1 MTAPPI
7 TTRALTF
14 EFASSVTSTGLPNI
28 LEIALT
34 PLDVGNDASADIS
47 YVGGTQVQTLELS
60 QPTNT
65 VSFDL
70 VPTASPGLDVPINY
84 RVMWRIGIT
93 GATATFDFAMPDSD
107 LTWAQLIAG
116 PGNIINGET
125 YLQQTDLGVA
135 NRVAQLNSSGIPE
148 TSTGTAVA
156 LSTDITTLTTNLASE
171 VTNRTSAITALT
183 TSVSTQVANSA
194 SSTLSTAETYTNTK
208 FTTAGNNL
216 ASEAAARASADTGL
230 QGQIT
235 ANLASLTDDIDSVVA
250 TTGGN
255 TTALDLKANLVD
267 GIVPTNEL
275 PAGIVTTA
283 VTAANQTAMLALT
296 GSQVAPGDIC
306 VRPDGTFLLNAAP
319 ASTLSNWQ
327 ALSQVISVNGKQ
339 GALTL
344 AASDVSAVAVGA
356 SITQSQVTGLS
367 TALSNLAST
376 SALTAL
382 SSTVSTILN
391 DTSYVHTTSGT
402 IPNAKLNTGVVTYN
416 GTTLSTVGGTDI
428 PINEESVSSVNG
440 QTGTVTLTAAQ
451 VGAMATGASVTQS
464 QVTGLS
470 TALGNKADLVSGT
483 VPLSELPSLPIT
495 QITGLSTALSNCAQL
510 TSGLISLSNI
520 PNIPQSQ
527 VTGLPAIL
535 TSNGLTSS
543 TTAMATIAAIQTAL
557 ATKADLTS
565 GVLSASEIPTNI
577 PQSSITGLTTALSN
591 CATLTGTGNTVIPL
605 SQTPQNIPQSYI
617 SGLSATLAAK
627 ADLAAGVVPVAQLPA
642 LNLPN
647 IQVVANTTALTA
659 LTTAQVGP
667 GTLALVTGGAGQGTY
682 ILQSGSPATLSN
694 WTLLPTPNAAVSSV
708 NGHTGAVT
716 LAASDVSAIP
726 VGGSITQSQVTGLVS
741 ALAALPG
748 TYATQTALNAL
759 PTFTALQNYLAS
771 AGTKRVDYVATT
783 ALPSLSGQQTVDGI
797 LIPTGARVLVTAQA
811 SSTQNGLWVSSGS
824 SWTRPADYASTFY
837 VAQGALVIVTNQSAG
852 SNGVAHNGTMWQ
864 QSGAGGIIDTSASSW
879 VLTGYVDAPFAP
891 IQGNGINISGS
902 TFTAKVATGGG
913 LQVSSSGLGVNRA
926 TTPQFFSGILPAS
939 STSTLTHNLNNPFPQ
954 VTIWD
959 NSVSPPQIVLAPVQA
974 TTANEITV
982 YFQNTPASNQYWCT
996 LVG

>member
-1 MTAPPI
+1 MSSPTI

-14 EFASSVTSTGLPNI
+14 EFSPSVTSTGLPNI

-34 PLDVGNDASADIS
+34 PLDVGNDASSDAT
-47 YVGGTQVQTLELS
+47 YVGSTRVQTLELS
-60 QPTNT
+60 NPTNT

-70 VPTASPGLDVPINY
+70 VPTASSALDVPINY

-93 GATATFDFAMPDSD
+93 GATSTYDFAMPDSD
-107 LTWAQLIAG
+107 LTWAELIAG
-116 PGNIINGET
+116 PGAIIGGEA
-125 YLQQTDLGVA
+125 YLQQSDLGVP

-156 LSTDITTLTTNLASE
+156 LSTDITTLTASLATE
-171 VTNRTSAITALT
+171 VTNRTSAVSALT

-194 SSTLSTAETYTNTK
+194 TATLSSAETYANTK

-216 ASEAAARASADTGL
+216 ASETAARTSADSGL
-230 QGQIT
+230 QTQIT
-235 ANLASLTDDIDSVVA
+235 NNLTSLTDAIDSVVA

-319 ASTLSNWQ
+319 ASTLGNWTSIN
-327 ALSQVISVNGKQ
+327 LVTSVNGHQ
-339 GALTL
+339 GAVSLT
-344 AASDVSAVAVGA
+344 ASDVSAIATGA

-367 TALSNLAST
+367 TALSLLAT
-376 SALTAL
+376 ASALSTL
-382 SSTVSTILN
+382 STTVSGITGDTTIVR
-391 DTSYVHTTSGT
+391 TVSGT
-402 IPNAKLNTGVVTYN
+402 IPDAKLNTNVVT
-416 GTTLSTVGGTDI
+416 LSGENLVTVGGTTV
-428 PINEESVSSVNG
+428 PINEESVTSVNT
-440 QTGTVTLTAAQ
+440 QTGTVVLTAAD
-451 VGAMATGASVTQS
+451 VGAIATGASVTQS

-470 TALGNKADLVSGT
+470 TTLTAKADLVSGT

-510 TSGLISLSNI
+510 SSGLLSLSNI
-520 PNIPQSQ
+520 PALPQSQ
-527 VTGLPAIL
+527 VTGLSAIL

-557 ATKADLTS
+557 ANKADLTS

-577 PQSSITGLTTALSN
+577 SQSSITGLTTALAN

-605 SQTPQNIPQSYI
+605 TQTPQNIPQSYI
-617 SGLSATLAAK
+617 SGLAATLATK
-627 ADLAAGVVPVAQLPA
+627 ASLVSGTVPVSQLPA

-647 IQVVANTTALTA
+647 FPVVANTTALTA

-667 GTLALVTGGAGQGTY
+667 GTLALVTGGAGEGTY

-694 WTLLPTPNAAVSSV
+694 WTLLPTPGIAVTSI
-708 NGHTGAVT
+708 NGQTGAVSLT
-716 LAASDVSAIP
+716 AAEVGAVA
-726 VGGSITQSQVTGLVS
+726 VGGSISESQVTGLS
-741 ALAALPG
+741 TALAALPT
-748 TYATQTALNAL
+748 TYATLTQVNAL
-759 PTFTALQNYLAS
+759 PTFTNLQSYLAS
-771 AGTKRVDYVATT
+771 SGTKRADYVATA
-783 ALPSLSGQQTVDGI
+783 ALPSLSGLQTVDGI
-797 LIPTGARVLVTAQA
+797 LIPSGAIVLVTAQA

-824 SWTRPADYASTFY
+824 AWSRPADYASTFY
-837 VAQGALVIVTNQSAG
+837 VAQGAIVIVTNQSSG

-864 QSGAGGIIDTSASSW
+864 QSAAGAVIDTNATTW
-879 VLTGYVDAPFAP
+879 VQTGWIDAPFAP
-891 IQGNGINISGS
+891 AQGNGITISGS
-902 TFTAKVATGGG
+902 TFSAKVATGQG

-939 STSTLTHNLNNPFPQ
+939 TTSTLTHNLDNPFPQ

-982 YFQNTPASNQYWCT
+982 YFQNTPASNQYWATC
-996 LVG
+996 VG